1 MIMRK
6 IEIIILAICFVTS
19 CKTSHYTA
27 INDRK
32 EGVRITLPKGSES
45 VSPKSL
51 DGLYSGEFYKEYP
64 AMKYPPMNAQIYTW
78 DYIYQ
83 ITTQRQNN

>member
-1 MIMRK
+1 MRK
-6 IEIIILAICFVTS
+6 TVTIILAICFGTS

-32 EGVRITLPKGSES
+32 EGVRITLPKSSES

-51 DGLYSGEFYKEYP
+51 D
-64 AMKYPPMNAQIYTW
+64 
-78 DYIYQ
+78 
-83 ITTQRQNN
+83 